1 MLIKYRLMFNTAL
14 LIMSLLVVIS
24 VTTYTEK
31 TVGDLSHGLEL
42 TGAIKSDILE
52 LRRNEKD
59 FLARKDDKYV
69 DKYTNRFQRLS
80 SDIAT
85 LKTLFTSYNL
95 ETTDINGLSQATDE
109 YRQHFMMLVNQQKQ
123 IGYHPKD
130 GFYGELR
137 DAAHQIESQ
146 VKSGDPSLLIVLLQ
160 LRRDE
165 KDFMLRLDPKY
176 IDKFNTH
183 YYELKQLMTE
193 LRYGDVEVLNNY
205 HEKFIQLTQ
214 ANETMGLTPKLGIQ
228 GTMRATIHTTEEML
242 SALIVHSK
250 EEISTTNTLMVWILY
265 GAFAAI
271 SVVALVVNLVNSN
284 RILEAI
290 SRLRNLMIDVEHT
303 NDLTKRADDQGKD
316 EIAEM
321 AVHLNQL
328 LQKFESIIIDVNHS
342 VKTLNGATT
351 DLSSSVGDNQ
361 QSIEHQLGQAET
373 VTMAV
378 STLTGTID
386 GIVTNT
392 TDAATKAELTNQNA
406 LNGNKGVQ
414 ATIEQIRHLSNNLE
428 KSHQEA
434 KKLVNDS
441 EHITK
446 VMDVIRGIAEQTN
459 LLALNAAIEAA
470 RAGEQGRGFAVVADE
485 VRTLAS
491 RTQDSTKEIETIVD
505 TLQQRSKS
513 MMSLITDCQQQGK
526 ESADKA
532 SAAGDVLSEITENM
546 ASILAM
552 TTSIADAIDN
562 QSHGVMEVNNGVEFI
577 RQQVDKTAQ
586 HSSNNASLSDEL
598 AKHALQLNDSVQR
611 YKVS

>member
-1 MLIKYRLMFNTAL
+1 
-14 LIMSLLVVIS
+14 MSLLVVIS

-31 TVGDLSHGLEL
+31 TVGDLNHGLEL

-69 DKYTNRFQRLS
+69 DKYTNRYQRLS

-95 ETTDINGLSQATDE
+95 DTTDINGLSQATDK

-137 DAAHQIESQ
+137 DAAHQIEAQ

-183 YYELKQLMTE
+183 YYELKQLMTD
-193 LRYGDVEVLNNY
+193 LGYGDVEVLNNY

-228 GTMRATIHTTEEML
+228 GTMRATIHATEEML
-242 SALIVHSK
+242 SALIIHSK

-290 SRLRNLMIDVEHT
+290 SRLRNLMIDVEQT
-303 NDLTKRADDQGKD
+303 NDLTMRAETQGKD
-316 EIAEM
+316 EIAET
-321 AVHLNQL
+321 AFHLNQL

-361 QSIEHQLGQAET
+361 QSIEYQLGQAET
-373 VTMAV
+373 VTTAV
-378 STLTGTID
+378 SMLTETID

-392 TDAATKAELTNQNA
+392 TDAATKAQLTNQNA

-428 KSHQEA
+428 KSHEEA

-441 EHITK
+441 EHITT

-491 RTQDSTKEIETIVD
+491 RTQDSTQEIETIVD

-513 MMSLITDCQQQGK
+513 MMSLITDCQQQGQ

-562 QSHGVMEVNNGVEFI
+562 QSHGVMEVNNGVESI

-586 HSSNNASLSDEL
+586 HSNNNASLSDEL
-598 AKHALQLNDSVQR
+598 AKHALHLNDSVQR

>member
-1 MLIKYRLMFNTAL
+1 M
-14 LIMSLLVVIS
+14 VIS

-31 TVGDLSHGLEL
+31 TVGDLNHALEL
-42 TGAIKSDILE
+42 TSSIKSDILE

-69 DKYTNRFQRLS
+69 EKYTSRQQKLS
-80 SDIAT
+80 SSIAT
-85 LKTLFTSYNL
+85 LKTLFELYSL
-95 ETTDINGLSQATDE
+95 DTTEIDGLNQATRQ
-109 YRQHFMMLVNQQKQ
+109 YRDHFMALVNQQKQ

-137 DAAHQIESQ
+137 DAAHQIEAQ
-146 VKSGDPSLLIVLLQ
+146 VKNGDPSLLILLLQ

-176 IDKFNTH
+176 IDKFTGH
-183 YYELKQLMTE
+183 FQQLKQLMTQ
-193 LRYGDVEVLNNY
+193 LGYGDVAVLHNY

-228 GTMRATIHTTEEML
+228 GTMRTTVHTTEEML
-242 SALIVHSK
+242 NALIVHSK
-250 EEISTTNTLMVWILY
+250 QEISATNALMAWVLY
-265 GAFAAI
+265 GAFAVI
-271 SVVALVVNLVNSN
+271 SALALIINLVNSN

-290 SRLRNLMIDVEHT
+290 SSLRNLMVDVEHT
-303 NDLTKRADDQGKD
+303 NDLTKRADTQGKD

-328 LQKFESIIIDVNHS
+328 LQKFEDIIIDVNHS
-342 VKTLNGATT
+342 VKTLNSATN

-373 VTMAV
+373 ITMAV

-491 RTQDSTKEIETIVD
+491 RTQDSTQEIETIVD

-513 MMSLITDCQQQGK
+513 MMSLITDCQQQGQ

-552 TTSIADAIDN
+552 TTSIADAIDH
-562 QSHGVMEVNNGVEFI
+562 QSNGVMEVNNGVESI
-577 RQQVDKTAQ
+577 RLQVDKAAQ

-598 AKHALQLNDSVQR
+598 AKHALNLNDSVQR
-611 YKVS
+611 YRVS

>member
-1 MLIKYRLMFNTAL
+1 
-14 LIMSLLVVIS
+14 MSLLVVIS

-69 DKYTNRFQRLS
+69 DKYTNRYQRLS

-85 LKTLFTSYNL
+85 LKTLFTAYNL
-95 ETTDINGLSQATDE
+95 DTTDINGLSQATDK

-137 DAAHQIESQ
+137 DAAHQIEAQ

-183 YYELKQLMTE
+183 YYELKQLMTD
-193 LRYGDVEVLNNY
+193 LGYGDVEVLNNY

-228 GTMRATIHTTEEML
+228 GTMRATIHATEEML
-242 SALIVHSK
+242 SALIIHSK

-290 SRLRNLMIDVEHT
+290 SRLRNLMIDVEQT
-303 NDLTKRADDQGKD
+303 NDLTMRAETQGKD
-316 EIAEM
+316 EIAET
-321 AVHLNQL
+321 AFHLNQL

-361 QSIEHQLGQAET
+361 QSIEYQLGQAET
-373 VTMAV
+373 VTTAV
-378 STLTGTID
+378 SMLTETID

-392 TDAATKAELTNQNA
+392 TDAATKAQLTNQNA

-428 KSHQEA
+428 KSHEEA

-441 EHITK
+441 EHITT

-485 VRTLAS
+485 VRVLSRRTQNSTAEIYTTIETLQNTTKKAVSLMDSSKGYANNSVDDVNAAAHALEEITLAVNEIS
-491 RTQDSTKEIETIVD
+491 DMAGQIAVAAEEQTQVTN
-505 TLQQRSKS
+505 
-513 MMSLITDCQQQGK
+513 
-526 ESADKA
+526 
-532 SAAGDVLSEITENM
+532 EITRNTVAIKDVTDE
-546 ASILAM
+546 I
-552 TTSIADAIDN
+552 TTSATAHLS
-562 QSHGVMEVNNGVEFI
+562 QAEVLKD
-577 RQQVDKTAQ
+577 RATDL
-586 HSSNNASLSDEL
+586 NA
-598 AKHALQLNDSVQR
+598 
-611 YKVS
+611 KVATFVL